1 MLLFFEIS
9 LQLMIGKKRYQKINL
24 SKYPN
29 YICIRLLRILT
40 KNNLHLRMVRNM
52 IISKIMTDTDSI
64 YEM

>member
-9 LQLMIGKKRYQKINL
+9 LQLMIDKKRYQKINL

-29 YICIRLLRILT
+29 YMLRILT